1 MEALPIFVR
10 LVGQPVLLVGDGEA
24 ADAKARLIEAA
35 GGRIVRAV
43 LSRWSNYVTAT
54 DRSVKLARFVA
65 VAFIVL
71 GFMYSWQLVLLALIV
86 LGKGVGSGKHVERAE
101 ADYQASARRLGNK
114 LFVPA
119 LTIPLVTVIGSVLL
133 KDVKIGGAFLI
144 DPKNATLV
152 SLGLGCV
159 IGLALACW
167 LTRETPVQGLRE
179 SRRLIDALGWA
190 LVLPQMLG
198 MLGLVFSDAGVG
210 KAVAHVT
217 TTYINMDLRFV
228 AVAVYVVGMAL
239 FTVIM
244 GNGFAAFPVMTGGV
258 GVPVLVG
265 VYHGDPAV
273 MAAIGMFSGYCGT
286 LLTPMAANFNI
297 VPAALLELPDQN
309 AVIRAQVPTA
319 LGILICN
326 IFLLNFLMF
335 R

>member
-1 MEALPIFVR
+1 MTISLD
-10 LVGQPVLLVGDGEA
+10 LLFN
-24 ADAKARLIEAA
+24 LA
-35 GGRIVRAV
+35 G
-43 LSRWSNYVTAT
+43 
-54 DRSVKLARFVA
+54 
-65 VAFIVL
+65 
-71 GFMYSWQLVLLALIV
+71 VLLALIAVMTLLDRQHPKRYTTGFFWGLYAAMFLGGHLLPPELVGAGV
-86 LGKGVGSGKHVERAE
+86 LTMALIVACKGVGAGQARLPSA
-101 ADYQASARRLGNK
+101 AACAASAKRLGHR

-119 LTIPLVTVIGSVLL
+119 LAIPLLTMVGTLSAKHLVV
-133 KDVKIGGAFLI
+133 GGAPLI

-152 SLGLGCV
+152 SLGLACIVALG
-159 IGLALACW
+159 LACW
-167 LTRETPVQGLRE
+167 QTRETPVQGVRE
-179 SRRLIDALGWA
+179 ARRLIDALGWA

-228 AVAVYVVGMAL
+228 AVAVYVIGMAL

-273 MAAIGMFSGYCGT
+273 MAAIGMLSGYCGT
-286 LLTPMAANFNI
+286 LMTPMAANFNI
-297 VPAALLELPDQN
+297 VPAALLELPDKN
-309 AVIRAQVPTA
+309 AVIRAQIPTA
-319 LGILICN
+319 LTLLLVN
-326 IFLLNFLMF
+326 VFLLNFLMF